1 MAAAISETER
11 KLRVEEFVERDR
23 LADGRLV
30 TDRNDETER
39 NGGLEW
45 NGDGERVLTCSDE
58 PAVWIQGAAAPACR
72 TAVPREFQD
81 ESELERGSES
91 ELSAPCGRKVTLE
104 LSNVTKLG
112 LEGAP
117 MGSKLGLDGAPMG
130 SKLGLDGAPIC
141 SMLGLE

>member
-1 MAAAISETER
+1 M
-11 KLRVEEFVERDR
+11 EEVAERDR

-30 TDRNDETER
+30 TDWNDETER

-45 NGDGERVLTCSDE
+45 NGDGERVLTRSDE
-58 PAVWIQGAAAPACR
+58 PAVWIQGPATPTCR

-81 ESELERGSES
+81 DNELERGSES
-91 ELSAPCGRKVTLE
+91 ELSIPCGRKLTLE
-104 LSNVTKLG
+104 LSSVT
-112 LEGAP
+112 
-117 MGSKLGLDGAPMG
+117 KLGLDGAPIG